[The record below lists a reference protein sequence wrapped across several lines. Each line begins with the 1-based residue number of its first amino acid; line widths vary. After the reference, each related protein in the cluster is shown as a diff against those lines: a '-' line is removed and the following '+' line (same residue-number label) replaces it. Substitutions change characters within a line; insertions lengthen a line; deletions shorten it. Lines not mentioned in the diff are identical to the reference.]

1 MLIRMGY
8 MYAFRDLI
16 TFPSETDTEK
26 FNWTI
31 RHLLEFIS
39 KNFSPHR
46 FIHPYFFCCRAIEKT
61 LLPIIHTID
70 KSFLSIS
77 RSLCT
82 HSNAMPCKWIVAKWA
97 HSFMSRHYNHR
108 IILYLMHI
116 FMILTLHFIYTINL
130 YGEYPAAFHRPM
142 MNIKCCSKRMG
153 DTHKKSATSENMQ
166 SRYCYCYCSHLVTVI
181 CSFDPLS
188 SLHSDI
194 FVTKTMR
201 ILHNVNCNQLQT
213 VFC

>member
-1 MLIRMGY
+1 MKVFSLSLALFVLIAMQCHVNELSPNERIVSCL
-8 MYAFRDLI
+8 AI
-16 TFPSETDTEK
+16 TIIVSFYI
-26 FNWTI
+26 WCI
-31 RHLLEFIS
+31 
-39 KNFSPHR
+39 FSWFWH
-46 FIHPYFFCCRAIEKT
+46 
-61 LLPIIHTID
+61 
-70 KSFLSIS
+70 SIS
-77 RSLCT
+77 
-82 HSNAMPCKWIVAKWA
+82 
-97 HSFMSRHYNHR
+97 
-108 IILYLMHI
+108 
-116 FMILTLHFIYTINL
+116 YTINL

-194 FVTKTMR
+194 CVTKTMR